1 MKIKP
6 LGQRILVEIHE
17 PETKTTSGI
26 IIPDSAK
33 EKQQKANVLAVSKEL
48 SDDEKNEI
56 KVGDTVLFAKYSGTS
71 INVDTNEYLMLDMEN
86 VLAII

>member
-17 PETKTTSGI
+17 AETKTISGI
-26 IIPDSAK
+26 IIPDTAK
-33 EKQQKANVLAVSKEL
+33 EKQQKANVTAVSKEL

-56 KVGDTVLFAKYSGTS
+56 KVGDTILFSKYSGTS
-71 INVDTNEYLMLDMEN
+71 INIDEKEYLMLDIDN

>member
-1 MKIKP
+1 MNIKP

-17 PETKTTSGI
+17 AETKTASGI

-33 EKQQKANVLAVSKEL
+33 EKQQKANVLAVSKEIT
-48 SDDEKNEI
+48 DDEKNEL
-56 KVGDTVLFAKYSGTS
+56 KTGDTILFAKYSGTA
-71 INVDTNEYLMLDMEN
+71 INVDSNEYLMLNVED